1 MSFLHR
7 RLRRWSW
14 LTLVAFLLL
23 MASALHTLQHLLEHG
38 TDELIWPFF
47 GIGLA
52 GAVMALAVLREREAT
67 RRAQAE
73 ARAADSRAA
82 DAHRRL
88 SEAIEVVNEG
98 FALFDADDRLVQCN
112 ARFREIYAL
121 LGPLEPGIP
130 FESLIRRAAATGH
143 YPDCGPGDIDR
154 WVEREM
160 ERHRNPQGPQVLRIG
175 DGRWF
180 KIEERRTSDGGYVGL
195 RTDISELKRREQ
207 ELAHK
212 SDLLEATFSA
222 MSQGLVVWSADG
234 HFLTCNRRLRE
245 MLDLPDDALHPGL
258 TMPGFLRFMAERGEF
273 GPGDTAEIVARHLTN
288 LRPEGVSRIE
298 RTRPDGRVLEITA
311 GFLPDRS
318 VLMTYTDITD
328 HRRAEQALRE
338 SEDRFRKLSDAAM
351 DGILVHEQGVIADA
365 NRAAA
370 AILGYAPDELT
381 GLSITALMVPE
392 DRELNWLRIRARD
405 ETPFEAI
412 CLRRNGERLTV
423 QGETRYVPY
432 RGRTMAMVSFRDI
445 TAHRLAEAQLRLAKE
460 QAELASRAKSEFLRT
475 ISHEIRTPMNGVL
488 GMLGLLLDG
497 PLGDEQRAY
506 ARTARESA
514 EALLFMLNDILD
526 ISKMEAGKLTLESGR
541 FSPAEVVESVVELQ
555 AARAFAK
562 GIELAVCITGGL
574 PAALRGDSGRVR
586 QVLLN
591 LVGNAVKFTDR
602 GGVAVTLS
610 KLDGDGQM
618 PPRLRFEVTDTG
630 IGIPRDAQ
638 ADLFTEFSQVH
649 PRLSRRHDGAG
660 LGLAISKRLVEMMG
674 GSIGF
679 DSTPDQGSRF
689 WFTLPLQS
697 GPLQSGPPES
707 GLVEPRRTRAAVA
720 EPPLAGETV
729 LLLESN
735 PVARR
740 ALAEQLHS
748 WGATVSAPDV
758 VAMVAGLDAGTLP
771 AAGIAVIGNVETP
784 VAGSLTDRLRA
795 RGVQRIVRLAL
806 PHRTAGG
813 DGNGAD
819 ATVTKPARP
828 SRLLAAVTGRSVAEA
843 PPAAPPAAP
852 SPVQSHAAP
861 SAAGTG
867 QRILLVE
874 DSPTNQM
881 VAALLLR
888 GAGYRVD
895 IANNGREA
903 LEAMAAAAAGP
914 SPYGLVLMDL
924 AMPEMD
930 GLTATR
936 RLRALPPPAGT
947 VPIIAMTADAMD
959 SDRERCLAAGMNGH
973 VAKPIDR
980 PHLLETVARWLD
992 AATVESA
999 PLESADPATLWDSPA
1014 PAPAGL
1020 GNMGAPEKG
1029 VLDMEVL
1036 QQLAQDL
1043 DAELLA
1049 DVIRQF
1055 VEETLE
1061 RAERIARGGAE
1072 AAGGGPADLAGLA
1085 KEAHTLKSTAG
1096 TFGARDLSAAARALE
1111 LACRSNAV
1119 GEVTSLCRDIPRLT
1133 REAVEAYRL
1142 RGYVTS

>member
-23 MASALHTLQHLLEHG
+23 MASALHTLRHLLEHG

-52 GAVMALAVLREREAT
+52 GAVTALAVLREREAT
-67 RRAQAE
+67 RRAEAE
-73 ARAADSRAA
+73 ARAADGRAA

-121 LGPLEPGIP
+121 LGPLEPGIT
-130 FESLIRRAAATGH
+130 FESLIRRAAAAGH
-143 YPDCGPGDIDR
+143 YPDCAPGDIDR

-222 MSQGLVVWSADG
+222 MSQGLVVWSADY

-258 TMPGFLRFMAERGEF
+258 SMAGFLRFMAERGEF
-273 GPGDTAEIVARHLTN
+273 GPGDTADIVARHLTN

-311 GFLPDRS
+311 SFLPDRS
-318 VLMTYTDITD
+318 VLMTYTDITE
-328 HRRAEQALRE
+328 HRRVEQALRE

-370 AILGYAPDELT
+370 AILGYTPDELT
-381 GLSITALMVPE
+381 GQSITALMAPE
-392 DRELNWLRIRARD
+392 DRDLSWQRIRARD
-405 ETPFEAI
+405 ETPFETV

-445 TAHRLAEAQLRLAKE
+445 TDHRRTEAQLRLAKE

-497 PLGDEQRAY
+497 PLGEEQRTY

-514 EALLFMLNDILD
+514 EALLSMLNDILD

-541 FSPAEVVESVVELQ
+541 FSPAEVVESVAELQ

-562 GIELAVCITGGL
+562 GIELAVCIPGGL
-574 PAALRGDSGRVR
+574 PATLRGDSGRVR

-591 LVGNAVKFTDR
+591 LVGNAVKFTDH
-602 GGVAVTLS
+602 GGIAVTLS
-610 KLDGDGQM
+610 ELDGDGHA
-618 PPRLRFEVTDTG
+618 PPRLRFEVADTG
-630 IGIPRDAQ
+630 VGIPQEAQ

-679 DSTPDQGSRF
+679 DSTAGQGSRF
-689 WFTLPLQS
+689 WFTLPL
-697 GPLQSGPPES
+697 
-707 GLVEPRRTRAAVA
+707 EPGTLRTADT
-720 EPPLAGETV
+720 EPPLAGQTV

-735 PVARR
+735 PVARK
-740 ALAEQLHS
+740 ALAEQIRS
-748 WGATVSAPDV
+748 WGAAVGAPDV
-758 VAMVAGLDAGTLP
+758 VAMVAGLDTGTLP
-771 AAGIAVIGNVETP
+771 AADAAVIGSVETP

-795 RGVQRIVRLAL
+795 RGVGRIVRLAL
-806 PHRTAGG
+806 PHRTVGG

-828 SRLLAAVTGRSVAEA
+828 SRLLAAMTGRSVAEA
-843 PPAAPPAAP
+843 PPAAEPRPHSA
-852 SPVQSHAAP
+852 AAP
-861 SAAGTG
+861 SAAGPG
-867 QRILLVE
+867 RRILLVE

-903 LEAMAAAAAGP
+903 LEAVQAAASGP

-936 RLRALPPPAGT
+936 RLRGLPPPVGG

-992 AATVESA
+992 AA
-999 PLESADPATLWDSPA
+999 PLEPAA
-1014 PAPAGL
+1014 PAEATTPMTEGVPE
-1020 GNMGAPEKG
+1020 MGVLDMD

-1036 QQLAQDL
+1036 QQLARDL
-1043 DAELLA
+1043 DADLLA

-1061 RAERIARGGAE
+1061 RAERIDRGGA
-1072 AAGGGPADLAGLA
+1072 AAADGNPADLAGLA

-1142 RGYVTS
+1142 RGYVIS

>member
-1 MSFLHR
+1 MPFPHR

-14 LTLVAFLLL
+14 LTLVALLLL
-23 MASALHTLQHLLEHG
+23 MASALHTLQHLVEHG

-52 GAVMALAVLREREAT
+52 GAVMGLAVLREREAT

-112 ARFREIYAL
+112 ARFREIYAP
-121 LGPLEPGIP
+121 LGPLEPGIT
-130 FESLIRRAAATGH
+130 FESLIRRGAEAGH
-143 YPDCGPGDIDR
+143 YPDCGTGDIDR
-154 WVEREM
+154 WIERQM
-160 ERHRNPQGPQVLRIG
+160 ERHRNPQGPQVTRIG

-207 ELAHK
+207 ELAYK

-258 TMPGFLRFMAERGEF
+258 SMAGFLRFMAERGEF
-273 GPGDTAEIVARHLTN
+273 GPGDTAEIVARHLAY

-311 GFLPDRS
+311 SFLPDRS

-328 HRRAEQALRE
+328 HRRTERALRE

-351 DGILVHEQGVIADA
+351 DGILVHDQGIIADA

-381 GLSITALMVPE
+381 GQSVTAMMAPE
-392 DRELNWLRIRARD
+392 DRELTWLRIRARD
-405 ETPFEAI
+405 ETPFETV

-445 TAHRLAEAQLRLAKE
+445 TAHRRTEAQLRLAKE

-497 PLGDEQRAY
+497 PLGEEQRTY
-506 ARTARESA
+506 AHTARESA
-514 EALLFMLNDILD
+514 EALLSMLNDILD

-541 FSPAEVVESVVELQ
+541 FSPAEVVESVAELQ

-562 GIELAVCITGGL
+562 GIELAVCIPGGL

-610 KLDGDGQM
+610 AVVSDQDGDGQA

-630 IGIPRDAQ
+630 IGIPQDAQ

-679 DSTPDQGSRF
+679 DSAAGQGSRF
-689 WFTLPLQS
+689 WFTLPL
-697 GPLQSGPPES
+697 
-707 GLVEPRRTRAAVA
+707 EPGTLRTAGA
-720 EPPLAGETV
+720 EPPPLAGQTV

-735 PVARR
+735 PVAWR
-740 ALAEQLHS
+740 ALAEQLRS

-771 AAGIAVIGNVETP
+771 AADAAVIGSVETP
-784 VAGSLTDRLRA
+784 VAGSLPDRLRA
-795 RGVQRIVRLAL
+795 RGVGRIVRLTL
-806 PHRTAGG
+806 PHRTVGG

-828 SRLLAAVTGRSVAEA
+828 SRLLAAVTGRSLVEA
-843 PPAAPPAAP
+843 PPTAEPRPHGAAVPPP
-852 SPVQSHAAP
+852 
-861 SAAGTG
+861 AGTG
-867 QRILLVE
+867 RRILLVE

-888 GAGYRVD
+888 GAGHRVD

-903 LEAMAAAAAGP
+903 LEAVEAAASGP

-930 GLTATR
+930 GLTATH
-936 RLRALPPPAGT
+936 RLRALPAPAGT

-980 PHLLETVARWLD
+980 PHLLETVARWLE
-992 AATVESA
+992 AA
-999 PLESADPATLWDSPA
+999 PLEAAPLETAAPAASLDSPA
-1014 PAPAGL
+1014 QTAAGVLDMDVL
-1020 GNMGAPEKG
+1020 GMDVLGMDALG
-1029 VLDMEVL
+1029 MDVLDMEVL

-1072 AAGGGPADLAGLA
+1072 AAEGGPADLAGLA

-1119 GEVTSLCRDIPRLT
+1119 SEVTSLCRDIPRLT

>member
-1 MSFLHR
+1 MPFPHR

-14 LTLVAFLLL
+14 LTLIAFLLL

-38 TDELIWPFF
+38 TGELIWPFF

-52 GAVMALAVLREREAT
+52 GVVMGLAVLHEREAT

-121 LGPLEPGIP
+121 LGPLEPGIT
-130 FESLIRRAAATGH
+130 FESLIRRAAAAGH

-222 MSQGLVVWSADG
+222 MSQGLVVWSADY

-258 TMPGFLRFMAERGEF
+258 SMPGFLRFMAQRGEF
-273 GPGDTAEIVARHLTN
+273 GPGDTAEIVARHMTN

-311 GFLPDRS
+311 SFLPDRS

-328 HRRAEQALRE
+328 HRRVERALRE
-338 SEDRFRKLSDAAM
+338 SEDRFRKLSDAAI

-381 GLSITALMVPE
+381 GQSITALMAPE
-392 DRELNWLRIRARD
+392 DRELSWRRIRARD
-405 ETPFEAI
+405 ESPFETV

-445 TAHRLAEAQLRLAKE
+445 TAHRRTEAQLRLAKE

-497 PLGDEQRAY
+497 PLGEEQRAY

-514 EALLFMLNDILD
+514 EALLSMLNDVLD

-562 GIELAVCITGGL
+562 GIELAVCVPGGL

-591 LVGNAVKFTDR
+591 LVGNAVKFTDH

-610 KLDGDGQM
+610 AVASDQDGEGRA
-618 PPRLRFEVTDTG
+618 PPRLRFEVADTG
-630 IGIPRDAQ
+630 IGIPQDAQ

-679 DSTPDQGSRF
+679 DSAAGQGSRF
-689 WFTLPLQS
+689 WFTLPLEP
-697 GPLQSGPPES
+697 GPLEPGP
-707 GLVEPRRTRAAVA
+707 LEPGTLEPGTPRIPDA
-720 EPPLAGETV
+720 EPPLAGQTV

-740 ALAEQLHS
+740 TLAEQLRS

-758 VAMVAGLDAGTLP
+758 MAMVAGLDAGTP
-771 AAGIAVIGNVETP
+771 PVADAAVIGSVETP
-784 VAGSLTDRLRA
+784 VAGSLPDRLRA
-795 RGVQRIVRLAL
+795 RGVGRIVRLAL
-806 PHRTAGG
+806 PHRSMGG

-828 SRLLAAVTGRSVAEA
+828 SRLLAAVTGRSVTEA
-843 PPAAPPAAP
+843 PPAAPPSLKSLATP
-852 SPVQSHAAP
+852 ST
-861 SAAGTG
+861 AGTA

-903 LEAMAAAAAGP
+903 LEAMEAAAPGP

-936 RLRALPPPAGT
+936 RLRGLPPPAGT

-980 PHLLETVARWLD
+980 LHLLETVARWLD
-992 AATVESA
+992 ATPAEGAA
-999 PLESADPATLWDSPA
+999 PAVPSDAPAT
-1014 PAPAGL
+1014 APAGIVDV
-1020 GNMGAPEKG
+1020 G

-1036 QQLAQDL
+1036 QQLARDL

-1061 RAERIARGGAE
+1061 RAERIAGGGAE
-1072 AAGGGPADLAGLA
+1072 AAGGGPADLTGLA

-1133 REAVEAYRL
+1133 REAVEAYRV

>member
-1 MSFLHR
+1 MPFHPR

-14 LTLVAFLLL
+14 LTLVALLLL

-67 RRAQAE
+67 QRALAE

-121 LGPLEPGIP
+121 LGPLEPGIT

-222 MSQGLVVWSADG
+222 MSQGLVVWSADY

-258 TMPGFLRFMAERGEF
+258 SMPGFLRFMAERGEF
-273 GPGDTAEIVARHLTN
+273 GPGDPAEIVARHLTN

-311 GFLPDRS
+311 SFLPDRS

-328 HRRAEQALRE
+328 HRRVEQALRE
-338 SEDRFRKLSDAAM
+338 SEDRFRKLSDAAI

-381 GLSITALMVPE
+381 GLSITALMAPE
-392 DRELNWLRIRARD
+392 DRELNWQRIRARD
-405 ETPFEAI
+405 ETPFETV

-445 TAHRLAEAQLRLAKE
+445 TAHRRTEAQLRLAKE
-460 QAELASRAKSEFLRT
+460 QAELASHAKSEFLRT

-497 PLGDEQRAY
+497 PLGEEQRAY

-514 EALLFMLNDILD
+514 EALLSMLNDVLD

-541 FSPAEVVESVVELQ
+541 FSPAEVVESVAELQ

-562 GIELAVCITGGL
+562 GIELAVCVPGGL
-574 PAALRGDSGRVR
+574 PTALRGDSGRVR

-610 KLDGDGQM
+610 AVGSDQDGAGQA
-618 PPRLRFEVTDTG
+618 PCLRFEVTDTG
-630 IGIPRDAQ
+630 IGIPQDAW

-679 DSTPDQGSRF
+679 DSAAGQGSRF
-689 WFTLPLQS
+689 WFTLPLES
-697 GPLQSGPPES
+697 GPLESGPLES
-707 GLVEPRRTRAAVA
+707 GPLEPGRTRADGAV
-720 EPPLAGETV
+720 PPLAGQTV

-740 ALAEQLHS
+740 ALAEQFHS

-758 VAMVAGLDAGTLP
+758 TAMVAGLDAGTLP
-771 AAGIAVIGNVETP
+771 AAGIAVIGSVETP
-784 VAGSLTDRLRA
+784 VAGSLPDRLRA
-795 RGVQRIVRLAL
+795 RGVGRIVRLLL
-806 PHRTAGG
+806 PHRSVGG

-828 SRLLAAVTGRSVAEA
+828 SRLLAAVTGRSVTEA
-843 PPAAPPAAP
+843 PPAAPPSP
-852 SPVQSHAAP
+852 QSPVAP

-867 QRILLVE
+867 PRILLVE

-888 GAGYRVD
+888 GAGYQVD

-903 LEAMAAAAAGP
+903 LEAMEAAAPGP
-914 SPYGLVLMDL
+914 SLYGLVLMDL

-973 VAKPIDR
+973 VAKPVDR
-980 PHLLETVARWLD
+980 LHLLETVARWLD
-992 AATVESA
+992 ATPAESA
-999 PLESADPATLWDSPA
+999 APTAPPDAPA
-1014 PAPAGL
+1014 PAPAGVVD
-1020 GNMGAPEKG
+1020 AG

-1036 QQLAQDL
+1036 QQLARDL

-1072 AAGGGPADLAGLA
+1072 AAGKGPADLSGLA

-1096 TFGARDLSAAARALE
+1096 TFGARHLSAAARALE

>member
-1 MSFLHR
+1 MPFPHR
-7 RLRRWSW
+7 RPRRWSW

-52 GAVMALAVLREREAT
+52 GVVMGLAVLREREAT
-67 RRAQAE
+67 QRAQAE

-207 ELAHK
+207 ELAYK

-273 GPGDTAEIVARHLTN
+273 GPGDTAEIVGRHLTN

-311 GFLPDRS
+311 SFLPDRS

-328 HRRAEQALRE
+328 HRRVEQALRE
-338 SEDRFRKLSDAAM
+338 SEDRFRKLSDAAI

-381 GLSITALMVPE
+381 GQSITALMAPE
-392 DRELNWLRIRARD
+392 DRDLSWQRIRARD
-405 ETPFEAI
+405 ETPFETV

-445 TAHRLAEAQLRLAKE
+445 TAHRRTEAQLRLAKE

-497 PLGDEQRAY
+497 PLGEEQRAY

-514 EALLFMLNDILD
+514 EALLSMLNDILD

-562 GIELAVCITGGL
+562 GIELAVCIPGGL
-574 PAALRGDSGRVR
+574 PAMLRGDSGRVR

-610 KLDGDGQM
+610 ECGSEAHA

-630 IGIPRDAQ
+630 IGIPQNAQ

-660 LGLAISKRLVEMMG
+660 LGLAISRRLVEMMG

-679 DSTPDQGSRF
+679 DSAAGQGSRF
-689 WFTLPLQS
+689 WFTLPLET
-697 GPLQSGPPES
+697 GPL
-707 GLVEPRRTRAAVA
+707 EPGAQRTAGA
-720 EPPLAGETV
+720 EAPPLAGQTV

-740 ALAEQLHS
+740 ALAEQFRS

-758 VAMVAGLDAGTLP
+758 IAMVAGLDAGTLP
-771 AAGIAVIGNVETP
+771 AAGIAVIGSVETP
-784 VAGSLTDRLRA
+784 VAGSLPDRLRA
-795 RGVQRIVRLAL
+795 HGVERIVRLAL
-806 PHRTAGG
+806 PHRTLGG
-813 DGNGAD
+813 GGNGTD

-828 SRLLAAVTGRSVAEA
+828 SRLLAAMTGRGAAEA
-843 PPAAPPAAP
+843 PPAAEPGPHGAATP
-852 SPVQSHAAP
+852 SGGGA
-861 SAAGTG
+861 G

-903 LEAMAAAAAGP
+903 LEAVETAASGP

-936 RLRALPPPAGT
+936 RLRALPPPVGT

-992 AATVESA
+992 ATPAEHALVES
-999 PLESADPATLWDSPA
+999 SGPAVPSDTLA
-1014 PAPAGL
+1014 MA
-1020 GNMGAPEKG
+1020 G

-1036 QQLAQDL
+1036 QQLARDL
-1043 DAELLA
+1043 DADLLA

-1061 RAERIARGGAE
+1061 RAERIARSGAE
-1072 AAGGGPADLAGLA
+1072 AAEGGPADLAGLA

-1142 RGYVTS
+1142 RGYVIS

>member
-1 MSFLHR
+1 MPFHPR

-14 LTLVAFLLL
+14 LTLVALLLL

-52 GAVMALAVLREREAT
+52 GVVMALAVLREREAT
-67 RRAQAE
+67 RRAEAE

-112 ARFREIYAL
+112 ARFREIYAP
-121 LGPLEPGIP
+121 LGPLEPGIT
-130 FESLIRRAAATGH
+130 FESLIRRAAAAGH

-222 MSQGLVVWSADG
+222 MSQGLVVWSADY

-258 TMPGFLRFMAERGEF
+258 SMPGFLRFMAERGEF

-311 GFLPDRS
+311 SFLPDRS

-328 HRRAEQALRE
+328 HRRVERALRE
-338 SEDRFRKLSDAAM
+338 SEDRFRKLSDAAI

-370 AILGYAPDELT
+370 AILGYPPDELT
-381 GLSITALMVPE
+381 GLSITALMAPE
-392 DRELNWLRIRARD
+392 DRELNWQRIRAHE
-405 ETPFEAI
+405 ETPFETI

-497 PLGDEQRAY
+497 PLGEEQRAY

-514 EALLFMLNDILD
+514 EALLSMLNDILD
-526 ISKMEAGKLTLESGR
+526 ISKMEAGKLTLESGC
-541 FSPAEVVESVVELQ
+541 FSPAEVVESVAELQ
-555 AARAFAK
+555 APRAFAK
-562 GIELAVCITGGL
+562 GIELAVCIPGGL
-574 PAALRGDSGRVR
+574 PAMLRGDSGRVR

-610 KLDGDGQM
+610 TVESDQDGGGQA

-630 IGIPRDAQ
+630 IGIPQDAR

-689 WFTLPLQS
+689 WFTLPLGS
-697 GPLQSGPPES
+697 GPLGSGPLES
-707 GLVEPRRTRAAVA
+707 GRARAAAA

-771 AAGIAVIGNVETP
+771 AAGIAVIGSVETP
-784 VAGSLTDRLRA
+784 VAGSLPDRLRA
-795 RGVQRIVRLAL
+795 RGVGRIVRLAL

-843 PPAAPPAAP
+843 PPAAPPPAQSPAAP
-852 SPVQSHAAP
+852 L
-861 SAAGTG
+861 AAGTG

-903 LEAMAAAAAGP
+903 LEALEAAAAGP

-936 RLRALPPPAGT
+936 RLRVLPPPAGT

-980 PHLLETVARWLD
+980 PHLLETVSRWLD
-992 AATVESA
+992 AT
-999 PLESADPATLWDSPA
+999 
-1014 PAPAGL
+1014 PAGVADT
-1020 GNMGAPEKG
+1020 GTPEKG

-1036 QQLAQDL
+1036 QQLAHDL

-1096 TFGARDLSAAARALE
+1096 TFGARNLSAAARALE

>member
-1 MSFLHR
+1 MPFPHR
-7 RLRRWSW
+7 RPRRWSW

-23 MASALHTLQHLLEHG
+23 LASALHTFQHLVEHG
-38 TDELIWPFF
+38 SDELIWPFF

-67 RRAQAE
+67 QRAEAE
-73 ARAADSRAA
+73 ARAADTRAA

-121 LGPLEPGIP
+121 LGPLESGIT

-222 MSQGLVVWSADG
+222 MSQGLVVWSADY

-245 MLDLPDDALHPGL
+245 MLDLPDGVLQPGL
-258 TMPGFLRFMAERGEF
+258 GMADFLRFMAERGEF

-311 GFLPDRS
+311 SFLPDRS

-328 HRRAEQALRE
+328 HRRVEQALRE

-351 DGILVHEQGVIADA
+351 DGILVHDQGVIADA

-381 GLSITALMVPE
+381 GQSITALMAPE
-392 DRELNWLRIRARD
+392 DRGLTWQRIRARD
-405 ETPFEAI
+405 ETPFETV

-445 TAHRLAEAQLRLAKE
+445 TAHRRTEGQLRLAKE

-497 PLGDEQRAY
+497 PLGEEQRTY

-514 EALLFMLNDILD
+514 EALLSMLNDILD

-541 FSPAEVVESVVELQ
+541 FSPAEVVESVAELQ

-562 GIELAVCITGGL
+562 GIELAVCIPGGL
-574 PAALRGDSGRVR
+574 PATLRGDSGRVR

-602 GGVAVTLS
+602 GGVAITLS
-610 KLDGDGQM
+610 ELDGDGQA

-630 IGIPRDAQ
+630 IGIPQDAR

-660 LGLAISKRLVEMMG
+660 LGLAISRRLVEMMG

-679 DSTPDQGSRF
+679 DSAVDQGSRF
-689 WFTLPLQS
+689 WFTLPLEP
-697 GPLQSGPPES
+697 GPLEPGPLES
-707 GLVEPRRTRAAVA
+707 GAQRTAGA
-720 EPPLAGETV
+720 EAPPLAGQTV
-729 LLLESN
+729 LLLDSN

-740 ALAEQLHS
+740 ALAEQFRS
-748 WGATVSAPDV
+748 WGAAVSAPDV
-758 VAMVAGLDAGTLP
+758 TAMVAGLDAGTLP
-771 AAGIAVIGNVETP
+771 AAGIAVIGSVETP

-795 RGVQRIVRLAL
+795 RGVGRIVRLAL
-806 PHRTAGG
+806 PHRNLGG

-828 SRLLAAVTGRSVAEA
+828 SRLLAAVTGRSAAET
-843 PPAAPPAAP
+843 PPAAEPCPQDAAVPP
-852 SPVQSHAAP
+852 
-861 SAAGTG
+861 AAGTG
-867 QRILLVE
+867 RRILLVE

-888 GAGYRVD
+888 GVGHRVD

-903 LEAMAAAAAGP
+903 LEAVEAAAAGP

-936 RLRALPPPAGT
+936 RLRALPPPAGS

-959 SDRERCLAAGMNGH
+959 SDRDRCLAAGMNGH

-992 AATVESA
+992 AAPAEPAAPATA
-999 PLESADPATLWDSPA
+999 PLEASAPPPPGDR
-1014 PAPAGL
+1014 
-1020 GNMGAPEKG
+1020 G

-1036 QQLAQDL
+1036 RQLAQDL

-1061 RAERIARGGAE
+1061 RAERIARGGT
-1072 AAGGGPADLAGLA
+1072 AAADGNPADLAGLA

>member
-1 MSFLHR
+1 MPFPHHW
-7 RLRRWSW
+7 LRRWSW

-52 GAVMALAVLREREAT
+52 GVVTALAVLREREAT

-73 ARAADSRAA
+73 ARAADTRAA

-112 ARFREIYAL
+112 ARFREIYAP
-121 LGPLEPGIP
+121 LGPLEPGIT
-130 FESLIRRAAATGH
+130 FESLIRRGAVAGH
-143 YPDCGPGDIDR
+143 YPDCGPGDVER
-154 WVEREM
+154 WVERQM
-160 ERHRNPQGPQVLRIG
+160 ERHRNPQGPRVKRIG

-245 MLDLPDDALHPGL
+245 MLDLPDEAAYPGL
-258 TMPGFLRFMAERGEF
+258 SMPGFLRFLAERGEF
-273 GPGDTAEIVARHLTN
+273 GPGDPAEIVARHLTN

-311 GFLPDRS
+311 SFLPDRS
-318 VLMTYTDITD
+318 VLMTYTDITE
-328 HRRAEQALRE
+328 HRRVEQALRE

-370 AILGYAPDELT
+370 AILGYTPDELT
-381 GLSITALMVPE
+381 GQSITALMAPE
-392 DRELNWLRIRARD
+392 DRDLSWQRIRARD
-405 ETPFEAI
+405 ETPFETV

-445 TAHRLAEAQLRLAKE
+445 TDHRRTEAQLRLAKE

-497 PLGDEQRAY
+497 PLGEEQRTY

-514 EALLFMLNDILD
+514 EALLSMLNDILD

-541 FSPAEVVESVVELQ
+541 FSPAEVVESVAELQ

-562 GIELAVCITGGL
+562 GIELAVCIPGGL
-574 PAALRGDSGRVR
+574 PATLRGDSGRVR

-591 LVGNAVKFTDR
+591 LVGNAVKFTDL
-602 GGVAVTLS
+602 GGVAVALS
-610 KLDGDGQM
+610 ELGGDGHA
-618 PPRLRFEVTDTG
+618 PPRLRFEVADTG
-630 IGIPRDAQ
+630 IGIPQNAH

-679 DSTPDQGSRF
+679 DSVAGQGSRF
-689 WFTLPLQS
+689 WFTLPL
-697 GPLQSGPPES
+697 
-707 GLVEPRRTRAAVA
+707 EPGTLRAAGA
-720 EPPLAGETV
+720 EPPLAGQTV

-740 ALAEQLHS
+740 ALAEQLRS

-771 AAGIAVIGNVETP
+771 VADTAVIGSVETP
-784 VAGSLTDRLRA
+784 VTGSLPDRLRA
-795 RGVQRIVRLAL
+795 QGVGRIVRLAL
-806 PHRTAGG
+806 PHRAVGR

-828 SRLLAAVTGRSVAEA
+828 SRLLAAVTGRSAAEA
-843 PPAAPPAAP
+843 PPAAEPRPQSAA
-852 SPVQSHAAP
+852 VP
-861 SAAGTG
+861 SADGTG
-867 QRILLVE
+867 RGILLVE

-888 GAGYRVD
+888 GAGHRVD

-903 LEAMAAAAAGP
+903 LEAVEAAAAGP
-914 SPYGLVLMDL
+914 SPYGLILMDL

-936 RLRALPPPAGT
+936 RLRGLPPPAGT

-980 PHLLETVARWLD
+980 VHLLETVARWLD
-992 AATVESA
+992 APPAENATPAASSDGSA
-999 PLESADPATLWDSPA
+999 PTL
-1014 PAPAGL
+1014 AGVVD
-1020 GNMGAPEKG
+1020 MGVPEKG

-1119 GEVTSLCRDIPRLT
+1119 SEVTSLCRDIPRLT

>member
-1 MSFLHR
+1 MPFHPR

-14 LTLVAFLLL
+14 LTLVALLLL
-23 MASALHTLQHLLEHG
+23 MGSALHTLQHLLEHG
-38 TDELIWPFF
+38 TDELILPFF

-52 GAVMALAVLREREAT
+52 GVVMALAVLREREAT
-67 RRAQAE
+67 RRAEAE

-112 ARFREIYAL
+112 ARFREIYAP
-121 LGPLEPGIP
+121 LGPLEPGIT
-130 FESLIRRAAATGH
+130 FESLIRRAAAAGH

-222 MSQGLVVWSADG
+222 MSQGLVVWSADY

-258 TMPGFLRFMAERGEF
+258 SMPGFLRFMAERGEF

-311 GFLPDRS
+311 SFLPDRS

-328 HRRAEQALRE
+328 HRRVERALRE
-338 SEDRFRKLSDAAM
+338 SEDRFRKLSDAAI

-370 AILGYAPDELT
+370 AILGYPPDELT
-381 GLSITALMVPE
+381 GLSITALMAPE
-392 DRELNWLRIRARD
+392 DRELNWQRIRAHE
-405 ETPFEAI
+405 ETPFETI

-497 PLGDEQRAY
+497 PLGEEQRAY

-514 EALLFMLNDILD
+514 EALLSMLNDILD
-526 ISKMEAGKLTLESGR
+526 ISKMEAGKLTLESGC
-541 FSPAEVVESVVELQ
+541 FSPAEVVESVAELQ
-555 AARAFAK
+555 APRAFAK
-562 GIELAVCITGGL
+562 GIELAVCIPGGL
-574 PAALRGDSGRVR
+574 PAMLRGDSGRVR

-610 KLDGDGQM
+610 TVESDQDGGGQA
-618 PPRLRFEVTDTG
+618 PLRLRFEVTDTG
-630 IGIPRDAQ
+630 IGIPQDAR

-689 WFTLPLQS
+689 WFTLPLGS
-697 GPLQSGPPES
+697 GPLGSGPLES
-707 GLVEPRRTRAAVA
+707 GRARAAAA

-771 AAGIAVIGNVETP
+771 AAGIAVIGSVETP
-784 VAGSLTDRLRA
+784 VAGSLPDRLRA
-795 RGVQRIVRLAL
+795 RGVERIVRLAL

-843 PPAAPPAAP
+843 PPAAPPPAQSPAAP
-852 SPVQSHAAP
+852 P
-861 SAAGTG
+861 AAGTG

-903 LEAMAAAAAGP
+903 LEALEAAAAGP

-936 RLRALPPPAGT
+936 RLRVLPPPAGT

-980 PHLLETVARWLD
+980 PHLLETVSRWLD
-992 AATVESA
+992 AT
-999 PLESADPATLWDSPA
+999 
-1014 PAPAGL
+1014 PAGVADT
-1020 GNMGAPEKG
+1020 GTPEKG

-1036 QQLAQDL
+1036 QQLAHDL

-1096 TFGARDLSAAARALE
+1096 TFGARNLSAAARALE

>member
-1 MSFLHR
+1 MPFPHR
-7 RLRRWSW
+7 QPRRWSW

-23 MASALHTLQHLLEHG
+23 MASALHTLQHFLEHG
-38 TDELIWPFF
+38 SDELIWPFF

-52 GAVMALAVLREREAT
+52 GAVMGLAVLREREAT
-67 RRAQAE
+67 QRAEAE

-88 SEAIEVVNEG
+88 SEAIEVINEG

-143 YPDCGPGDIDR
+143 YPDCGPADIDR
-154 WVEREM
+154 WVGREM

-222 MSQGLVVWSADG
+222 MSQGLVVWSADY

-245 MLDLPDDALHPGL
+245 MLDLPDGALHPGL
-258 TMPGFLRFMAERGEF
+258 SMAGFLRFLAERGEF
-273 GPGDTAEIVARHLTN
+273 GTGDTAEIVARHLTN

-311 GFLPDRS
+311 SFLPDRS

-328 HRRAEQALRE
+328 HRRVEQALRE
-338 SEDRFRKLSDAAM
+338 SEDRFRKLSDAAI

-370 AILGYAPDELT
+370 IILGYAPDELT
-381 GLSITALMVPE
+381 GQSITALMAPE
-392 DRELNWLRIRARD
+392 DRELAWQRIRARD
-405 ETPFEAI
+405 ETPFETV

-423 QGETRYVPY
+423 QGETRYVFY

-445 TAHRLAEAQLRLAKE
+445 TAHRRTEAQLRLAKE

-497 PLGDEQRAY
+497 PLGEEQRAY
-506 ARTARESA
+506 AHTARESA
-514 EALLFMLNDILD
+514 EALLSMLNDILD

-541 FSPAEVVESVVELQ
+541 FSPAEVVESVAELQ

-562 GIELAVCITGGL
+562 GIELAVCIPGGL

-610 KLDGDGQM
+610 LCGDA
-618 PPRLRFEVTDTG
+618 PHAPSRLRFEVTDTG
-630 IGIPRDAQ
+630 VGIPQDAQ

-660 LGLAISKRLVEMMG
+660 LGLAISRRLVEMMG
-674 GSIGF
+674 GAIGF
-679 DSTPDQGSRF
+679 DSAAGQGSRF
-689 WFTLPLQS
+689 WFTLPLEH
-697 GPLQSGPPES
+697 GPLEHGP
-707 GLVEPRRTRAAVA
+707 
-720 EPPLAGETV
+720 PPLAGQTV

-740 ALAEQLHS
+740 ALAEQFRS

-771 AAGIAVIGNVETP
+771 AAGIAVIGSVETP
-784 VAGSLTDRLRA
+784 VAGSLPDRLRA
-795 RGVQRIVRLAL
+795 RGVGRIVRLAL
-806 PHRTAGG
+806 PHRTVGG

-828 SRLLAAVTGRSVAEA
+828 SRLLAAVTGRSAAEA
-843 PPAAPPAAP
+843 PPAAEPGP
-852 SPVQSHAAP
+852 H
-861 SAAGTG
+861 SAAASHPTGTG
-867 QRILLVE
+867 RRILLVE

-903 LEAMAAAAAGP
+903 LEAVETAASGP

-980 PHLLETVARWLD
+980 PHLLETVAGWLD
-992 AATVESA
+992 APPAAAASSDATA
-999 PLESADPATLWDSPA
+999 PP
-1014 PAPAGL
+1014 PAGAAE
-1020 GNMGAPEKG
+1020 MGVLQMD

-1036 QQLAQDL
+1036 QQLARDL
-1043 DAELLA
+1043 DTDLLA

-1061 RAERIARGGAE
+1061 RAERIARGGAD
-1072 AAGGGPADLAGLA
+1072 AAEGRPPDLAGLA

-1096 TFGARDLSAAARALE
+1096 TFGARDLSAAARSLE

-1119 GEVTSLCRDIPRLT
+1119 SEVTSLCRDIPRLT

>member
-1 MSFLHR
+1 MPFHPR

-14 LTLVAFLLL
+14 LTLVALLLL
-23 MASALHTLQHLLEHG
+23 MGSALHTLQHLLEHG
-38 TDELIWPFF
+38 TDELILPFF

-52 GAVMALAVLREREAT
+52 GVVMALAVLREREAT
-67 RRAQAE
+67 RRAEAE

-112 ARFREIYAL
+112 ARFREIYAP
-121 LGPLEPGIP
+121 LGPLEPGIT
-130 FESLIRRAAATGH
+130 FESLIRRAAAAGH

-222 MSQGLVVWSADG
+222 MSQGLVVWSADY

-258 TMPGFLRFMAERGEF
+258 SMPGFLRFMAERGEF

-311 GFLPDRS
+311 SFLPDRS

-328 HRRAEQALRE
+328 HRRVERALRE
-338 SEDRFRKLSDAAM
+338 SEDRFRKLSDAAI

-370 AILGYAPDELT
+370 AILGYPPDELT
-381 GLSITALMVPE
+381 GLSITALMAPE
-392 DRELNWLRIRARD
+392 DRELNWQRIRAHE
-405 ETPFEAI
+405 ETPFETI

-497 PLGDEQRAY
+497 PLGEEQRAY

-514 EALLFMLNDILD
+514 EALLSMLNDILD
-526 ISKMEAGKLTLESGR
+526 ISKMEAGKLTLESGC
-541 FSPAEVVESVVELQ
+541 FSPAEVVESVAELQ
-555 AARAFAK
+555 APRAFAK
-562 GIELAVCITGGL
+562 GIELAVCIPGGL
-574 PAALRGDSGRVR
+574 PAMLRGDSGRVR

-610 KLDGDGQM
+610 TVESDQDGGGQA
-618 PPRLRFEVTDTG
+618 PLRLRFEVTDTG
-630 IGIPRDAQ
+630 IGIPQDAR

-689 WFTLPLQS
+689 WFTLPLGS
-697 GPLQSGPPES
+697 GPLGSGPLES
-707 GLVEPRRTRAAVA
+707 GRARAAAA

-771 AAGIAVIGNVETP
+771 AAGIAVIGSVETP
-784 VAGSLTDRLRA
+784 VAGSLPDRLRA
-795 RGVQRIVRLAL
+795 RGVERIVRLAL

-819 ATVTKPARP
+819 ATVTKPDRP
-828 SRLLAAVTGRSVAEA
+828 SRL
-843 PPAAPPAAP
+843 
-852 SPVQSHAAP
+852 
-861 SAAGTG
+861 
-867 QRILLVE
+867 
-874 DSPTNQM
+874 
-881 VAALLLR
+881 
-888 GAGYRVD
+888 
-895 IANNGREA
+895 
-903 LEAMAAAAAGP
+903 
-914 SPYGLVLMDL
+914 
-924 AMPEMD
+924 
-930 GLTATR
+930 
-936 RLRALPPPAGT
+936 
-947 VPIIAMTADAMD
+947 
-959 SDRERCLAAGMNGH
+959 
-973 VAKPIDR
+973 
-980 PHLLETVARWLD
+980 
-992 AATVESA
+992 
-999 PLESADPATLWDSPA
+999 
-1014 PAPAGL
+1014 
-1020 GNMGAPEKG
+1020 
-1029 VLDMEVL
+1029 
-1036 QQLAQDL
+1036 
-1043 DAELLA
+1043 
-1049 DVIRQF
+1049 
-1055 VEETLE
+1055 
-1061 RAERIARGGAE
+1061 
-1072 AAGGGPADLAGLA
+1072 
-1085 KEAHTLKSTAG
+1085 
-1096 TFGARDLSAAARALE
+1096 
-1111 LACRSNAV
+1111 
-1119 GEVTSLCRDIPRLT
+1119 
-1133 REAVEAYRL
+1133 
-1142 RGYVTS
+1142 

>member
-1 MSFLHR
+1 MPFPHR
-7 RLRRWSW
+7 RPRRWSW

-121 LGPLEPGIP
+121 LGPLEPGIT
-130 FESLIRRAAATGH
+130 FESLIRRAAAAGH
-143 YPDCGPGDIDR
+143 YPDCGLGDIDR

-222 MSQGLVVWSADG
+222 MSQGLVVWSADY

-258 TMPGFLRFMAERGEF
+258 SMAGFLRFMAERGEF

-288 LRPEGVSRIE
+288 LRPEGASRIE

-328 HRRAEQALRE
+328 HRRAELALRE

-497 PLGDEQRAY
+497 PLGEEQRAY

-562 GIELAVCITGGL
+562 GIELAVCIPSGL

-610 KLDGDGQM
+610 ELEGGGQA

-630 IGIPRDAQ
+630 IGIPQDAQ

-679 DSTPDQGSRF
+679 DSTADQGSRF
-689 WFTLPLQS
+689 WFTLPLE
-697 GPLQSGPPES
+697 PGPPEA
-707 GLVEPRRTRAAVA
+707 GPLEPRTAWAAVA

-771 AAGIAVIGNVETP
+771 AAGIAVIGSVETP

-795 RGVQRIVRLAL
+795 RGVRRIVRLAL

-843 PPAAPPAAP
+843 PPAAPSPVQSPAAP
-852 SPVQSHAAP
+852 ST
-861 SAAGTG
+861 AGTG
-867 QRILLVE
+867 RRILLVE

-930 GLTATR
+930 GLTATH

-992 AATVESA
+992 ATTVESA
-999 PLESADPATLWDSPA
+999 PLESAALATPWDGPTSA
-1014 PAPAGL
+1014 RVGD
-1020 GNMGAPEKG
+1020 MGTPEKG

>member
-1 MSFLHR
+1 MPFPHHW
-7 RLRRWSW
+7 LRRWSW

-52 GAVMALAVLREREAT
+52 GVVTALAVLREREAT

-73 ARAADSRAA
+73 ARAADTRAA

-112 ARFREIYAL
+112 ARFREIYAP
-121 LGPLEPGIP
+121 LGPLEPGIT
-130 FESLIRRAAATGH
+130 FESLIRRGAAAGH
-143 YPDCGPGDIDR
+143 YPDCGPGDVER
-154 WVEREM
+154 WVERQM
-160 ERHRNPQGPQVLRIG
+160 ERHRNPQGPRVKRIG

-245 MLDLPDDALHPGL
+245 MLDLPDEAAYPGL
-258 TMPGFLRFMAERGEF
+258 SMPGFLRFLAERGEF
-273 GPGDTAEIVARHLTN
+273 GPGDPAEIVARHLTN

-311 GFLPDRS
+311 SFLPDRS
-318 VLMTYTDITD
+318 VLMTYTDITE
-328 HRRAEQALRE
+328 HRRVEQALRE

-370 AILGYAPDELT
+370 AILGYTPDELT
-381 GLSITALMVPE
+381 GQSITALMAPE
-392 DRELNWLRIRARD
+392 DRDLSWQRIRARD
-405 ETPFEAI
+405 ETPFETV

-445 TAHRLAEAQLRLAKE
+445 TDHRRTEAQLRLAKE

-497 PLGDEQRAY
+497 PLGEEQRTY

-514 EALLFMLNDILD
+514 EALLSMLNDILD
-526 ISKMEAGKLTLESGR
+526 ISKMEAGKLTLESGH
-541 FSPAEVVESVVELQ
+541 FSPAEVVESVAELQ

-562 GIELAVCITGGL
+562 GIELAICIPGGL
-574 PAALRGDSGRVR
+574 PTTLRGDSGRVR

-591 LVGNAVKFTDR
+591 LVGNAVKFTDH
-602 GGVAVTLS
+602 GGVAVALS
-610 KLDGDGQM
+610 ELGGDGHA
-618 PPRLRFEVTDTG
+618 PPRLRFEVADTG
-630 IGIPRDAQ
+630 IGIPQNAH

-679 DSTPDQGSRF
+679 DSAPGQGSRF
-689 WFTLPLQS
+689 WFTLPL
-697 GPLQSGPPES
+697 
-707 GLVEPRRTRAAVA
+707 EPGTLRAAGT
-720 EPPLAGETV
+720 EPPLAGQTV

-740 ALAEQLHS
+740 ALAEQLRS

-771 AAGIAVIGNVETP
+771 VADTAVIGSVEAP
-784 VAGSLTDRLRA
+784 VTGSLPDRLRA
-795 RGVQRIVRLAL
+795 QGVGRIVRLAL
-806 PHRTAGG
+806 PHRAVGG

-828 SRLLAAVTGRSVAEA
+828 SRLLAAVTGRSATEA
-843 PPAAPPAAP
+843 PPAAEPRPQSAAM
-852 SPVQSHAAP
+852 P
-861 SAAGTG
+861 SADGTG
-867 QRILLVE
+867 PRILLVE

-888 GAGYRVD
+888 GAGHQVD

-903 LEAMAAAAAGP
+903 LEAVEAAAAGP
-914 SPYGLVLMDL
+914 SPYGLILMDL

-936 RLRALPPPAGT
+936 RLRGLPPPAGT

-980 PHLLETVARWLD
+980 LHLLETVARWLD
-992 AATVESA
+992 APPAENATPAASSDGSA
-999 PLESADPATLWDSPA
+999 PTL
-1014 PAPAGL
+1014 AGVVD
-1020 GNMGAPEKG
+1020 MGVPEKG

-1096 TFGARDLSAAARALE
+1096 TFGARNLSAAARALE

-1119 GEVTSLCRDIPRLT
+1119 SEVTSLCRDIPRLT

>member
-1 MSFLHR
+1 MPFPHR

-52 GAVMALAVLREREAT
+52 GAVMGLAVLREREAT

-121 LGPLEPGIP
+121 LGPLEPGIT
-130 FESLIRRAAATGH
+130 FESLIRRAAAAGH

-222 MSQGLVVWSADG
+222 MSQGLVVWSADY

-258 TMPGFLRFMAERGEF
+258 SMAGFLRFMAERGEF

-311 GFLPDRS
+311 SFLPDRS

-328 HRRAEQALRE
+328 HRRVERALRE
-338 SEDRFRKLSDAAM
+338 SEDRFRKLSDAAI

-392 DRELNWLRIRARD
+392 DRELNWQRIRAHD
-405 ETPFEAI
+405 ETPFETV

-445 TAHRLAEAQLRLAKE
+445 TAHRRTEAQLRLAKE

-497 PLGDEQRAY
+497 PLGEEQRAY

-514 EALLFMLNDILD
+514 EALLSMLNDILD

-541 FSPAEVVESVVELQ
+541 FSPAGVVESVAELQ

-562 GIELAVCITGGL
+562 GIELAVCIPGGL

-610 KLDGDGQM
+610 ELDGDGQA

-630 IGIPRDAQ
+630 IGIPQEAQ

-679 DSTPDQGSRF
+679 DSAAGQGSRF
-689 WFTLPLQS
+689 WFTLPLES
-697 GPLQSGPPES
+697 GPL
-707 GLVEPRRTRAAVA
+707 EPRTGRAADS
-720 EPPLAGETV
+720 EPPLAGQTV

-758 VAMVAGLDAGTLP
+758 AAMVAGLDAGTLP

-784 VAGSLTDRLRA
+784 VAGSLPDRLRA
-795 RGVQRIVRLAL
+795 RGVGRIVRLVL
-806 PHRTAGG
+806 PHRSVGG
-813 DGNGAD
+813 DGAD

-828 SRLLAAVTGRSVAEA
+828 SRLLAAVTGRSEAEA
-843 PPAAPPAAP
+843 PPAAPPPAQSPAAP
-852 SPVQSHAAP
+852 ST
-861 SAAGTG
+861 AGTG
-867 QRILLVE
+867 RRILLVE

-903 LEAMAAAAAGP
+903 LEAVEAAAPGP

-936 RLRALPPPAGT
+936 RLRALPPPAAA

-980 PHLLETVARWLD
+980 PHLLETVAHWLD
-992 AATVESA
+992 AT
-999 PLESADPATLWDSPA
+999 PLESAAPAVPADA
-1014 PAPAGL
+1014 PAPVTADV
-1020 GNMGAPEKG
+1020 PELG

-1036 QQLAQDL
+1036 QQLARDL

-1049 DVIRQF
+1049 DVLRQF

-1061 RAERIARGGAE
+1061 RAERIAHGGAE
-1072 AAGGGPADLAGLA
+1072 AAVGGPADLAGLA

>member
-1 MSFLHR
+1 MPFPHR
-7 RLRRWSW
+7 RPRRWSW

-67 RRAQAE
+67 RRAEAE
-73 ARAADSRAA
+73 ARAADGRAA

-130 FESLIRRAAATGH
+130 FESLIRRAAAAGH
-143 YPDCGPGDIDR
+143 YPDCAPGDIDR
-154 WVEREM
+154 WVGREM

-222 MSQGLVVWSADG
+222 MSQGLVVWSADY

-245 MLDLPDDALHPGL
+245 MLDLPGDALHPGL
-258 TMPGFLRFMAERGEF
+258 SMAGFLRFMAERGEF
-273 GPGDTAEIVARHLTN
+273 GPGDTADIVARHLTN

-328 HRRAEQALRE
+328 HRRVERALRE

-381 GLSITALMVPE
+381 GQSITALMAPE
-392 DRELNWLRIRARD
+392 DRDLTWQRIRARD
-405 ETPFEAI
+405 EAPFETV

-445 TAHRLAEAQLRLAKE
+445 TAHRRTEAQLRLAKE

-497 PLGDEQRAY
+497 PLGEEQRAY
-506 ARTARESA
+506 AHTARESA
-514 EALLFMLNDILD
+514 EALLSMLNDILD

-541 FSPAEVVESVVELQ
+541 FSPAETVESVAELQ

-562 GIELAVCITGGL
+562 GIELAVCIPGGL
-574 PAALRGDSGRVR
+574 PATLRGDSGRVR

-591 LVGNAVKFTDR
+591 LVGNAVKFTDQ

-610 KLDGDGQM
+610 ELDGDGQA
-618 PPRLRFEVTDTG
+618 PPRLRFEVADTG
-630 IGIPRDAQ
+630 IGIPQDAQ
-638 ADLFTEFSQVH
+638 AELFTEFSQVH

-679 DSTPDQGSRF
+679 DSAAGQGSRF
-689 WFTLPLQS
+689 WFTLPL
-697 GPLQSGPPES
+697 
-707 GLVEPRRTRAAVA
+707 EPGTARADG
-720 EPPLAGETV
+720 EPPLAGQTV

-740 ALAEQLHS
+740 ALAEQIRS

-758 VAMVAGLDAGTLP
+758 MAMVAGLDAGTLP
-771 AAGIAVIGNVETP
+771 AAGIAVIGSVETP

-795 RGVQRIVRLAL
+795 RGVGRIVRLAL
-806 PHRTAGG
+806 PHRNLGG

-828 SRLLAAVTGRSVAEA
+828 SRLLAAVTGRSVAEPPPA
-843 PPAAPPAAP
+843 AEPRPQGPAAPP
-852 SPVQSHAAP
+852 S
-861 SAAGTG
+861 AGTG
-867 QRILLVE
+867 RRILLVE

-888 GAGYRVD
+888 GAGHRVD
-895 IANNGREA
+895 IVSNGREA
-903 LEAMAAAAAGP
+903 LEAVQAAASGP

-936 RLRALPPPAGT
+936 RLRGLPPPAGS

-959 SDRERCLAAGMNGH
+959 SDRDRCLAAGMNGH

-992 AATVESA
+992 AAPPDPVA
-999 PLESADPATLWDSPA
+999 PPA
-1014 PAPAGL
+1014 PEEGAVPAVE
-1020 GNMGAPEKG
+1020 GAPDRGVPGRG

-1061 RAERIARGGAE
+1061 RAERIARGGA
-1072 AAGGGPADLAGLA
+1072 AAADGNPADLAGLA

-1119 GEVTSLCRDIPRLT
+1119 GEVRSLCRDIPRLT

>member
-1 MSFLHR
+1 MSFPHH

-52 GAVMALAVLREREAT
+52 GAVMGLAVMREREAT

-73 ARAADSRAA
+73 ARAADGRAA

-258 TMPGFLRFMAERGEF
+258 SMPGFLRFMAERGEF
-273 GPGDTAEIVARHLTN
+273 GSGDTAEIVARHLTN

-328 HRRAEQALRE
+328 HRRAERALRE

-381 GLSITALMVPE
+381 GQSITAMMAPE
-392 DRELNWLRIRARD
+392 DRELTWQRIRARD
-405 ETPFEAI
+405 ETPFETV

-445 TAHRLAEAQLRLAKE
+445 TAHRRTEAQLRLAKE

-497 PLGDEQRAY
+497 PLGEEQRTY

-514 EALLFMLNDILD
+514 EALLSMLNDILD

-541 FSPAEVVESVVELQ
+541 FSPAEVVESVAELQ

-562 GIELAVCITGGL
+562 GIELAVCIPGGL
-574 PAALRGDSGRVR
+574 PATLRGDSGRVR

-610 KLDGDGQM
+610 ELDGDGQA
-618 PPRLRFEVTDTG
+618 PPRLRFEVADTG
-630 IGIPRDAQ
+630 IGIPQDAQ
-638 ADLFTEFSQVH
+638 AELFTEFSQVH

-679 DSTPDQGSRF
+679 DSAAGQGSRF
-689 WFTLPLQS
+689 WFTLPL
-697 GPLQSGPPES
+697 
-707 GLVEPRRTRAAVA
+707 EPGTLRTAGA
-720 EPPLAGETV
+720 EPPPLAGHAV

-740 ALAEQLHS
+740 ALAEQLRS

-758 VAMVAGLDAGTLP
+758 AAMVAGLDADTLP
-771 AAGIAVIGNVETP
+771 AADAAVIGSVESP

-795 RGVQRIVRLAL
+795 RGVGRIVRLAL
-806 PHRTAGG
+806 PQRTLGGGGGG

-828 SRLLAAVTGRSVAEA
+828 SRLLAAMTGRSAAEA
-843 PPAAPPAAP
+843 PPAAEPRPQGAAVPP
-852 SPVQSHAAP
+852 
-861 SAAGTG
+861 AAGTG
-867 QRILLVE
+867 RRILLVE

-888 GAGYRVD
+888 GAGHQVD

-903 LEAMAAAAAGP
+903 LEAVEAAASGP

-973 VAKPIDR
+973 VAKPVDR
-980 PHLLETVARWLD
+980 PHLLETVARWLEAAPLD
-992 AATVESA
+992 AA
-999 PLESADPATLWDSPA
+999 A
-1014 PAPAGL
+1014 PAAPAEATAP
-1020 GNMGAPEKG
+1020 MTEGAPGRG

-1036 QQLAQDL
+1036 QQLARDL

-1061 RAERIARGGAE
+1061 RAERIARGGA
-1072 AAGGGPADLAGLA
+1072 AAADGNPADLAGLA

-1119 GEVTSLCRDIPRLT
+1119 SEVTSLCRDIPRLT

>member
-1 MSFLHR
+1 MPFPHR

-52 GAVMALAVLREREAT
+52 GAVMGLAVLREREAT

-121 LGPLEPGIP
+121 LGPLEPGIT
-130 FESLIRRAAATGH
+130 FESLIRRAAAAGH

-234 HFLTCNRRLRE
+234 RFLTCNRRLRE
-245 MLDLPDDALHPGL
+245 MLDLPDEAVRPGL
-258 TMPGFLRFMAERGEF
+258 SMAGFLRFLAERGEF
-273 GPGDTAEIVARHLTN
+273 GPGDPAEIVARHLTN

-311 GFLPDRS
+311 SFLPDRS

-328 HRRAEQALRE
+328 HRRVERALRE

-370 AILGYAPDELT
+370 TILGYAPDELT

-392 DRELNWLRIRARD
+392 DRELNWQRIRAHD
-405 ETPFEAI
+405 ETPFETI

-445 TAHRLAEAQLRLAKE
+445 TAHRRTEAQLRLAKE

-497 PLGDEQRAY
+497 PLGEEQRAY

-514 EALLFMLNDILD
+514 EALLSMLNDILD

-541 FSPAEVVESVVELQ
+541 FSPAGVVESVAELQ

-562 GIELAVCITGGL
+562 GIELAVCIPGGL

-610 KLDGDGQM
+610 ELDGDGQA

-630 IGIPRDAQ
+630 IGIPQEAQ

-679 DSTPDQGSRF
+679 DSAADQGSRF
-689 WFTLPLQS
+689 WFTLPLES
-697 GPLQSGPPES
+697 GPLESGPLESRTLES
-707 GLVEPRRTRAAVA
+707 GTGRAGVA

-758 VAMVAGLDAGTLP
+758 AAMVAGLDAGTLP
-771 AAGIAVIGNVETP
+771 AAGIAVIGSVETP
-784 VAGSLTDRLRA
+784 VAGSLPDRLRA
-795 RGVQRIVRLAL
+795 RGVGRIVRLVL
-806 PHRTAGG
+806 PHRSVGG
-813 DGNGAD
+813 DGDGAD

-828 SRLLAAVTGRSVAEA
+828 SRLLAAVTGRSEAEA
-843 PPAAPPAAP
+843 PPAAPPPAQSPAAP
-852 SPVQSHAAP
+852 ST
-861 SAAGTG
+861 AGTG
-867 QRILLVE
+867 RRILLVE

-903 LEAMAAAAAGP
+903 LEAVKAAAPGP

-936 RLRALPPPAGT
+936 RLRALPPPAGS

-980 PHLLETVARWLD
+980 PHLLETVAHWLD
-992 AATVESA
+992 TA
-999 PLESADPATLWDSPA
+999 PLESAAPAVPADA
-1014 PAPAGL
+1014 PAPVTADV
-1020 GNMGAPEKG
+1020 PELG

-1036 QQLAQDL
+1036 QQLARDL

-1049 DVIRQF
+1049 DVLRQF

-1061 RAERIARGGAE
+1061 RAERIAHGGAE
-1072 AAGGGPADLAGLA
+1072 AAVGGPADLAGLA

>member
-112 ARFREIYAL
+112 ARFREIYAP
-121 LGPLEPGIP
+121 LGTLEPGIT
-130 FESLIRRAAATGH
+130 FESLIRRGAEAGH
-143 YPDCGPGDIDR
+143 YPDCGHDDIER
-154 WVEREM
+154 WVGRQM
-160 ERHRNPQGPQVLRIG
+160 ERHRNPQGPEVTRIG
-175 DGRWF
+175 GGRWF

-222 MSQGLVVWSADG
+222 MSQGLVVWSADY
-234 HFLTCNRRLRE
+234 HFLTCNRRLLE

-258 TMPGFLRFMAERGEF
+258 DMPGFLRFMAERGEF
-273 GPGDTAEIVARHLTN
+273 GPGDPADIVARHLTN

-328 HRRAEQALRE
+328 HRRAERALRE

-370 AILGYAPDELT
+370 TILGYAPDELM
-381 GLSITALMVPE
+381 GQSITALMAPE
-392 DRELNWLRIRARD
+392 DRELTWQRIRACD
-405 ETPFEAI
+405 ETSFETV

-445 TAHRLAEAQLRLAKE
+445 TAHRRTEAQLRLAKE

-497 PLGDEQRAY
+497 PLGEEQRAY

-514 EALLFMLNDILD
+514 EALLSMLNDILD

-562 GIELAVCITGGL
+562 GIELAVCIPGGL

-610 KLDGDGQM
+610 ECPGSGHA
-618 PPRLRFEVTDTG
+618 PPRLRFEVADTG
-630 IGIPRDAQ
+630 IGIPQEAQ

-679 DSTPDQGSRF
+679 DSATDEGSRF
-689 WFTLPLQS
+689 WFTLPL
-697 GPLQSGPPES
+697 
-707 GLVEPRRTRAAVA
+707 EPGTLRMNGA

-758 VAMVAGLDAGTLP
+758 VAMVAGLDSGTLP
-771 AAGIAVIGNVETP
+771 AAGIAVIGSVETP
-784 VAGSLTDRLRA
+784 VAGSLPDRLRA
-795 RGVQRIVRLAL
+795 RGVGRIVRLTL

-813 DGNGAD
+813 DGNDAD

-828 SRLLAAVTGRSVAEA
+828 SRLLAAVTGRSMAE
-843 PPAAPPAAP
+843 AAPPAQSPASP
-852 SPVQSHAAP
+852 ST
-861 SAAGTG
+861 AGTD

-874 DSPTNQM
+874 DSPTNQI

-903 LEAMAAAAAGP
+903 LEAMEAAASGP

-992 AATVESA
+992 AA
-999 PLESADPATLWDSPA
+999 PLESSA
-1014 PAPAGL
+1014 PAVPSDASAAAGGL
-1020 GNMGAPEKG
+1020 ETG

-1072 AAGGGPADLAGLA
+1072 AAEGRPADLAGLA

-1142 RGYVTS
+1142 RGYVTL